1 MTIPPNQRATD
12 PQLEAAPNAQQPLWS
27 PRRLIALLGG
37 GLVLVGLV
45 LFGSLA
51 YGRWYATQAE
61 AERLTVNLADLLAE
75 HAGRLFDASNLV
87 ANQAALL
94 VAGRDWNEIEQSEA
108 MQASLLRISSG
119 FDYVSAVWLVD
130 RSGRSRLTT
139 RGFPAPDISVADR
152 KHFQVHRDA
161 EAGLF
166 ITRLLRGQVVDA
178 PSIVLSRRIEDSA
191 GRFAGAALVVL
202 DPNYFLTFYR
212 SITVGYPVAIDLFRA
227 DLAVVIH
234 YPEVEADRA
243 MSLEKWPDRAARIA
257 LGESGT
263 IFHARASA
271 DGQEALESYQRIK
284 GFPFYIGVGIPRA
297 AIFQHWLQETLQ
309 QAIFAGAALVALL
322 VLVAVAM
329 SRARREE
336 VARVKLQALNQ
347 TLEQRVHER
356 TSEVERSAE
365 GLRRLLAEKDVLFRE
380 VHHRVKNNLQIISS
394 LLNLY
399 ANRFSSTEVQRSFT
413 DCLNQVRAMGLV
425 HELLYRSSNMA
436 EIDFDE
442 YLRVLASRL
451 LIFFGRGTQ
460 VRLNTRSVPLHFDLE
475 TTIPLALIVTEAIT
489 NAFKHAFPEG
499 RSGTIDVDVS
509 QTGGKTTIQVSDDG
523 IGMPPDW
530 EELQTRS
537 LGLKLLRVL
546 AEQIGADL
554 SYETS
559 NGTTVRLSFDTPTD
573 CPRKP
578 GDSSSA
584 HPIPSRA
591 AAV

>member
-1 MTIPPNQRATD
+1 MIPASQKATD
-12 PQLEAAPNAQQPLWS
+12 PQLNAASSAQQSLWS

-37 GLVLVGLV
+37 GLVLVGLI

-51 YGRWYATQAE
+51 YGRWQATQVE
-61 AERLTVNLADLLAE
+61 VERMTVNLADLLAE

-94 VAGRDWNEIEQSEA
+94 IAGRDWGEAERSEVL
-108 MQASLLRISSG
+108 QASLLRISRG
-119 FDYVSAVWLVD
+119 FDYISAVWLVD

-152 KHFQVHRDA
+152 KHFQAHRDA
-161 EAGLF
+161 DANLF
-166 ITRLLRGQVVDA
+166 ITRLLRSRIVDE
-178 PSIVLSRRIEDSA
+178 PSIVLSRRIEDGA
-191 GRFAGAALVVL
+191 GQFAGAALVVL

-212 SITVGYPVAIDLFRA
+212 SINITYPVMIDLFRA

-234 YPEVEADRA
+234 YPEVEADKA
-243 MSLEKWPDRAARIA
+243 LSLEKWPDRTDRIA

-263 IFHARASA
+263 IFHARDSA
-271 DGQEALESYQRIK
+271 DQPEALESYQRIK
-284 GFPFYIGVGIPRA
+284 GFPFYISVGVPRA
-297 AIFQHWLQETLQ
+297 AMFQHWLQETLQ
-309 QAIFAGAALVALL
+309 QAIFAGAALLALL
-322 VLVAVAM
+322 LLVGVAM

-336 VARVKLQALNQ
+336 VARAKLEALNQ
-347 TLEQRVHER
+347 TLEQRVHDR

-365 GLRRLLAEKDVLFRE
+365 GLRQLLAEKDVLFRE

-399 ANRFSSTEVQRSFT
+399 ANKFASIEVQRSFT

-425 HELLYRSSNMA
+425 HELLYRSPNVA

-460 VRLNTRSVPLHFDLE
+460 VRLNIRSAPLHFDLE

-489 NAFKHAFPEG
+489 NAFKHAFPDG
-499 RSGTIDVDVS
+499 RSGTIDVEVS
-509 QTGGKTTIQVSDDG
+509 QISGKTSIRVSDDG
-523 IGMPPDW
+523 VGMPPDW

-546 AEQIGADL
+546 AEQIDADF
-554 SYETS
+554 SYETG
-559 NGTTVRLSFDTPTD
+559 NGTTVRLVIDTPAASGE
-573 CPRKP
+573 PH
-578 GDSSSA
+578 GGSA
-584 HPIPSRA
+584 VDPVEGRPTNT
-591 AAV
+591 